1 MTSDDDLWRLVAAR
15 GVRAAAVPATLIWS
29 RGRRFSRELPG
40 VTPGDLNGDV
50 RSKFEAAGFSELA
63 YETREP
69 TGYRGVPV
77 VPRGEGL
84 ARQRS
89 VGSFSDQRVSGRV
102 GAAPCLA
109 PR

>member
-1 MTSDDDLWRLVAAR
+1 MTTSGGSWRSRRSCAGHADL
-15 GVRAAAVPATLIWS
+15 VP
-29 RGRRFSRELPG
+29 GPPFQRELPG